1 MHQFQHSYLCK
12 KLTCLYKFSYTHIM
26 QVLVQRRPID
36 EQNYHLQWTKRGW
49 QTPVNKVSGFPFNYF
64 LSLILT
70 KSIWLAAIILYLQNN
85 NKEIEKVPMDFEIQC
100 IHQALSSKD
109 YQLLSFYKRKN
120 FLLPV
125 LGRVTISH
133 YQNLLPFLTIVCRC
147 GCLLYILTSYP
158 SLFNIHS
165 CIVSVTVMP
174 GDKLL
179 ALLQQSS
186 TFIDST
192 QIGHDFLTGK
202 SDT

>member
-49 QTPVNKVSGFPFNYF
+49 QTPVNK
-64 LSLILT
+64 
-70 KSIWLAAIILYLQNN
+70 
-85 NKEIEKVPMDFEIQC
+85 
-100 IHQALSSKD
+100 
-109 YQLLSFYKRKN
+109 SFYKRKN